1 MKNHMD
7 IRDALFRS
15 SEFLADVLARCAF
28 IEKTHYCNGQPETK
42 DDIEKALVRVYT
54 SILCYSV
61 QVRKQQKTN
70 WGQKMLESVSTVSS
84 HPIIQIQSFVKDDEQ
99 ALHHWVQRNEHLQNQ
114 KSTED
119 MLNHI
124 DTVITLIQHH
134 HQKDNLSKLRI
145 AEDASFDSIMN
156 QHEDRC
162 LDGTRAELLQQ
173 IKEWEGAEQGQGIF
187 WLNGMAGTGKST
199 ISRTVAMNFKEE
211 GKLGANF
218 FFKRGGGD
226 RGNANRFFSTIARQ
240 LINAAPQLEPCI
252 SKAIEDDPDI
262 STKTL
267 GEQFNKL
274 LLQPIKTVCQNE
286 SALKMVLVI
295 DALDECDSQDDI
307 EVILELLP
315 QLQKPTSMHLQI
327 FLTSRPELPVNL
339 GFQKIGDEGRQNSI
353 LHETP
358 EELISRD
365 IALFLSDRLSNIRR
379 IHMLPESWPG
389 DDKIEVLIERTRPLF
404 ISAATICQFVG
415 DEKWN
420 PERRLTT
427 ILNHPFKYASKMGN
441 TYLPIL
447 RELLTG
453 QDKSE
458 SEQLI
463 QEFKDI
469 VGVIILLATPLS
481 VNALAQLLDK
491 GARDVSSRLNSFRS
505 VINVPDDHDIPVRTF
520 HVSFRDFLLDPKIE
534 DERFWIA
541 EKETNQKI
549 TAQCLRAM
557 CEGLTKDLCKLEFDG
572 IQRTEIDQCL
582 IDKSIPPELQ
592 YSCRYWVQHLEQCKN
607 PMERMNDVFSFLQEH
622 FLHWM
627 EAMSIL
633 GLASELVGMID
644 TTRQLIPVS
653 NNRVVFAFEYSMQC

>member
-1 MKNHMD
+1 
-7 IRDALFRS
+7 
-15 SEFLADVLARCAF
+15 
-28 IEKTHYCNGQPETK
+28 
-42 DDIEKALVRVYT
+42 
-54 SILCYSV
+54 
-61 QVRKQQKTN
+61 
-70 WGQKMLESVSTVSS
+70 
-84 HPIIQIQSFVKDDEQ
+84 
-99 ALHHWVQRNEHLQNQ
+99 
-114 KSTED
+114 
-119 MLNHI
+119 
-124 DTVITLIQHH
+124 
-134 HQKDNLSKLRI
+134 
-145 AEDASFDSIMN
+145 
-156 QHEDRC
+156 
-162 LDGTRAELLQQ
+162 
-173 IKEWEGAEQGQGIF
+173 
-187 WLNGMAGTGKST
+187 
-199 ISRTVAMNFKEE
+199 
-211 GKLGANF
+211 
-218 FFKRGGGD
+218 
-226 RGNANRFFSTIARQ
+226 
-240 LINAAPQLEPCI
+240 
-252 SKAIEDDPDI
+252 
-262 STKTL
+262 
-267 GEQFNKL
+267 
-274 LLQPIKTVCQNE
+274 
-286 SALKMVLVI
+286 
-295 DALDECDSQDDI
+295 
-307 EVILELLP
+307 
-315 QLQKPTSMHLQI
+315 
-327 FLTSRPELPVNL
+327 
-339 GFQKIGDEGRQNSI
+339 
-353 LHETP
+353 
-358 EELISRD
+358 
-365 IALFLSDRLSNIRR
+365 
-379 IHMLPESWPG
+379 MLPESWPG